1 MKSLDPRV
9 ARMKIEELKTGEVA
23 EGNYWESFEVFH
35 QKKTGTAFS
44 HVGSVQ
50 ASDHEMAMLLAK
62 EQYGRR
68 MTTTGLWVVK
78 TTNVFVLEPDEMQ
91 MFSTTAGKTHREA
104 VDYKVRDK
112 ISAFKEKNKNK

>member
-1 MKSLDPRV
+1 MESLDPRV
-9 ARMKIEELKTGEVA
+9 GRMKVDGLEAGTVSEE
-23 EGNYWESFEVFH
+23 NYWESFEVFH
-35 QKKTGTAFS
+35 QKKTGTAFV
-44 HVGSVQ
+44 HVGSLQ

-78 TTNVFVLEPDEMQ
+78 TTNVFVLEPDEMH
-91 MFSTTAGKTHREA
+91 MFSTTASKTHREA